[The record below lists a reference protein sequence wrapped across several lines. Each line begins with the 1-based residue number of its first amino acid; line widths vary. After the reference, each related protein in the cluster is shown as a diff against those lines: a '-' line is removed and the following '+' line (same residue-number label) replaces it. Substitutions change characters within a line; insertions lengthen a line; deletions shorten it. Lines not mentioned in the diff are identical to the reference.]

1 MIRYFLKYAEY
12 SYCSRFEKVYI
23 QTSAIV
29 TIVATEN
36 WIMKVMP
43 LTVLVIHQSDASLVV
58 KEAKTYEISNQ
69 NTNGT
74 QYLNIEIK
82 SSRQHVDPFIIRINA
97 RDFKDLRDRVA
108 RSIEILPNVKF
119 HKSVMDQFVD
129 VFKETIMNNP
139 VYDTNDEVIHGC

>member
-1 MIRYFLKYAEY
+1 MT
-12 SYCSRFEKVYI
+12 V
-23 QTSAIV
+23 
-29 TIVATEN
+29 VATEN
-36 WIMKVMP
+36 WIMKVTP
-43 LTVLVIHQSDASLVV
+43 LVVFVIHQSDASLAV

-82 SSRQHVDPFIIRINA
+82 SSRQNVDPFVIRINA

-119 HKSVMDQFVD
+119 HKSVMEQFVD
-129 VFKETIMNNP
+129 VFKDTIKGNP
-139 VYDTNDEVIHGC
+139 AYDTNHEVIHSY